1 MEQPQ
6 APAPTCAELAR
17 TCPRTPYLGSMNW
30 VLRKSAFT
38 FLCTGFFATTG
49 IAQEAAK
56 DSIQQAALVEG
67 ASADSLNADS
77 LPVDSAR
84 AARMAVQAELSREIS
99 ALSSAQLGSETYA
112 WTHLATF
119 QLKRAGQVQTQ
130 VFWYNPKAPS
140 NPLIWQL
147 EGGSS
152 EAVFYL
158 DAASGRAAT
167 LHLNSLS
174 GSFIPARIASQ
185 AGFTGNQSEYLPK
198 KSTAWK
204 AGNSGNA
211 WSMTENGFQTTIE
224 LDEEKDA
231 ARAQVAFDWMRIQP
245 IEAVQLPFEAKRHP
259 ILSMTRRDAEGKSVY
274 ELTWMDWQELE
285 EPLVIDATE
294 LTISDPERD
303 LHTIAREWAAE
314 KKAKE
319 AAE

>member
-1 MEQPQ
+1 
-6 APAPTCAELAR
+6 
-17 TCPRTPYLGSMNW
+17 MNW
-30 VLRKSAFT
+30 VPRKRVFT
-38 FLCTGFFATTG
+38 LLFTGVFATIG
-49 IAQEAAK
+49 IAQEAAI
-56 DSIQQAALVEG
+56 DSIQPAAVMEG
-67 ASADSLNADS
+67 AAADSLNSDS

-84 AARMAVQAELSREIS
+84 AARMAFQAELSREIS
-99 ALSSAQLGSETYA
+99 ALSSAQLGSNTYT
-112 WTHLATF
+112 WTHFATF

-147 EGGSS
+147 DDGKS

-167 LHLNSLS
+167 LHLNSLR
-174 GSFIPARIASQ
+174 GSFIPARIAAE
-185 AGFTGNQSEYLPK
+185 AGFTGNLSEFLPK
-198 KSTAWK
+198 RSTAWK
-204 AGNSGNA
+204 AGNSGKE
-211 WSMTENGFQTTIE
+211 WSMNEDGFQTTIE

-231 ARAQVAFDWMRIQP
+231 ARAHVVFDWMRIQP
-245 IEAVQLPFEAKRHP
+245 IEAVQLPFEAQRRP
-259 ILSMTRRDAEGKSVY
+259 ILSMTRSDEKGTPVY
-274 ELTWMDWQELE
+274 ELNWVDWQELE
-285 EPLVIDATE
+285 EPLVIDASQ